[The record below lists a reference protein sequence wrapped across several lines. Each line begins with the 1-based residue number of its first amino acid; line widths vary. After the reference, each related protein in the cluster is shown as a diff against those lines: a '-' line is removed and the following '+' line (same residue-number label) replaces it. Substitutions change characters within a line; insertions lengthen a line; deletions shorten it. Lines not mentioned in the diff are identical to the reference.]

1 MAGSSEE
8 GVERG
13 ARFVKGPGTWERGKE
28 PEGLQETGVRSWE
41 GSLQGSGSR
50 EAGDGSEKA
59 EDNFVRIDPL
69 GLGLEGGH
77 DSVAQHG

>member
-13 ARFVKGPGTWERGKE
+13 ERFVEGPGTWERGKE
-28 PEGLQETGVRSWE
+28 SEGLQEAAVRSWE
-41 GSLQGSGSR
+41 GSLQGRGSR
-50 EAGDGSEKA
+50 EAGDGREKA
-59 EDNFVRIDPL
+59 EDDFVCIDPL
-69 GLGLEGGH
+69 GLRLEGGH